1 MNRPRECHTKSE
13 KDKYPIY
20 SLYGESKKNW
30 YKWAYLQNRN
40 GGRDAENRLKVMKRK
55 GGEE

>member
-20 SLYGESKKNW
+20 SLYGESKKTDTNEPI
-30 YKWAYLQNRN
+30 YKTEMEAQMQKTDL
-40 GGRDAENRLKVMKRK
+40 RL
-55 GGEE
+55 